1 MRQICTL
8 ICMFLAIIM
17 IAKDSQTSYYKKKND
32 PTETRNIQLQE
43 IEFHDS
49 NIVNIVN
56 SCIPEIVN
64 TCKLQSR
71 HHYVRMYFIKGN
83 PTQIVMYPESL
94 LRHFTIDFWERYRKE
109 IIGYMYVDDML
120 VIIQGKKAKKYI
132 NRKKEFKVI
141 TIGVYPPSC
150 ESDWSYWQYTL
161 TGNDVIKKKHITK
174 TPHIF

>member
-1 MRQICTL
+1 MTKTCFQI
-8 ICMFLAIIM
+8 
-17 IAKDSQTSYYKKKND
+17 YKRSS
-32 PTETRNIQLQE
+32 PILRR
-43 IEFHDS
+43 S
-49 NIVNIVN
+49 
-56 SCIPEIVN
+56 
-64 TCKLQSR
+64 
-71 HHYVRMYFIKGN
+71 G
-83 PTQIVMYPESL
+83 SL
-94 LRHFTIDFWERYRKE
+94 RTVPKFQWERYRKE